1 MDYYQEL
8 ARVKREE
15 ADNLA
20 YALELNRRMAL
31 EQSRRKVE
39 PVRDPATGLDTVPVF
54 NTDEEDVI
62 I

>member
-31 EQSRRKVE
+31 EQTRKVE
-39 PVRDPATGLDTVPVF
+39 IVRDPATGIDATPVF
-54 NTDEEDVI
+54 NVNKEDVI